1 LELSAPGDKAAWS
14 LLGTA
19 LREYSE
25 TGVDHGLRVE
35 CSAAEP
41 WDMPV
46 EHFFRGA
53 SDLPPVERTA
63 LRLCEGSVLDAG
75 AGSGTHALVLQA
87 DGHAVTAIDILPDA
101 VGVMRSRGL
110 VDAQVADIFT
120 FDGGPFDTVLM
131 LMNGIGIV
139 GDMDGLNR
147 IFGALQGL
155 LVPGGRVLFDSTDL
169 AARGGRRGRR
179 GRYGGE
185 VTFKLTY
192 RGEDGP
198 TFPWLFVDSGTLAEA
213 ALDNGWSG
221 EVVYQEPDGH
231 YLCRLVAPK

>member
-1 LELSAPGDKAAWS
+1 MTAPGDRAAWS
-14 LLGTA
+14 LLGVA
-19 LREYSE
+19 LREYQE

-46 EHFFRGA
+46 EHFFRGEA
-53 SDLPPVERTA
+53 DLPPVERTA

-87 DGHAVTAIDILPDA
+87 MGHPVTAIDILPDA
-101 VGVMRSRGL
+101 VKVMRARGL
-110 VDAQVADIFT
+110 GDAQVADIFT
-120 FDGGPFDTVLM
+120 FGGGPYDTVLM

-139 GDMDGLNR
+139 GDLDGLDR
-147 IFGALQGL
+147 IFAALRRL
-155 LVPGGRVLFDSTDL
+155 LIPGGRVLFDSTDL
-169 AARGGRRGRR
+169 SVRGGRRGRR

-192 RGEDGP
+192 HGVGGP
-198 TFPWLFVDSGTLAEA
+198 TFPWLFVDSETLAEA
-213 ALDNGWSG
+213 ALRNGWSG

-231 YLCRLVAPK
+231 YLCRLVAPE

>member
-1 LELSAPGDKAAWS
+1 MTAPGDRAAWS
-14 LLGTA
+14 LLGVA
-19 LREYSE
+19 LREYQE

-46 EHFFRGA
+46 AHFFRGEA
-53 SDLPPVERTA
+53 DLPPVERTA

-87 DGHAVTAIDILPDA
+87 MGHPVTAIDILPDA
-101 VGVMRSRGL
+101 VKVMRARGL
-110 VDAQVADIFT
+110 GDAQVADIFT
-120 FDGGPFDTVLM
+120 FGGGPYDTVLM

-139 GDMDGLNR
+139 GDLDGLDR
-147 IFGALQGL
+147 IFAALRRL
-155 LVPGGRVLFDSTDL
+155 LIPGGRVLFDSTDL
-169 AARGGRRGRR
+169 AVRGGRRGRR

-192 RGEDGP
+192 HGVDGP
-198 TFPWLFVDSGTLAEA
+198 TFPWLFVDSETLADA
-213 ALDNGWSG
+213 ALRSGWSG

-231 YLCRLVAPK
+231 YLCRLIAPE

>member
-1 LELSAPGDKAAWS
+1 MTAPGDRAAWS
-14 LLGTA
+14 LLGVA
-19 LREYSE
+19 LREYQE

-46 EHFFRGA
+46 EHFFRGEA
-53 SDLPPVERTA
+53 DLPPVERTA

-87 DGHAVTAIDILPDA
+87 MGHPVTAIDILPDA
-101 VGVMRSRGL
+101 VKVMRARGL
-110 VDAQVADIFT
+110 GDAQVADIFT
-120 FDGGPFDTVLM
+120 FGGGPYDTVLM

-139 GDMDGLNR
+139 GDLDGLDR
-147 IFGALQGL
+147 IFAALRRL
-155 LVPGGRVLFDSTDL
+155 LIPGGRVLFDSTDL
-169 AARGGRRGRR
+169 AVRGGRRGRR

-192 RGEDGP
+192 HGVDGP
-198 TFPWLFVDSGTLAEA
+198 TFPWLFVDSETLADA
-213 ALDNGWSG
+213 ALRSGWSG

-231 YLCRLVAPK
+231 YLCRLIAPE

>member
-1 LELSAPGDKAAWS
+1 MTAPGDRAAWS
-14 LLGTA
+14 LLGVA
-19 LREYSE
+19 LREYQE

-46 EHFFRGA
+46 EHFFRGEA
-53 SDLPPVERTA
+53 DLPPVERTA

-87 DGHAVTAIDILPDA
+87 MGHPVTAIDILPDA
-101 VGVMRSRGL
+101 VKVMRARGL
-110 VDAQVADIFT
+110 GDAQVADIFT
-120 FDGGPFDTVLM
+120 FGGGPYDTVLM

-139 GDMDGLNR
+139 DDLDGLDR
-147 IFGALQGL
+147 IFAALRRL
-155 LVPGGRVLFDSTDL
+155 LIPGGRVLFDSTDL
-169 AARGGRRGRR
+169 AVRGGRRGRR

-192 RGEDGP
+192 HGVDGP
-198 TFPWLFVDSGTLAEA
+198 TFPWLFVDSETLADA
-213 ALDNGWSG
+213 ALRSGWSG

-231 YLCRLVAPK
+231 YLCRLIAPE